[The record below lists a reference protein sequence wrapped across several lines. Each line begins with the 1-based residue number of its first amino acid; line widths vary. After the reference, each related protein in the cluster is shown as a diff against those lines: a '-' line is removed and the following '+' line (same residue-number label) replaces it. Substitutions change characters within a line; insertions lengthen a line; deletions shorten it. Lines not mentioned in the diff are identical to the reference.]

1 LESKRK
7 TRFTTEFK
15 SHVTSSAVVRS
26 QCSLT
31 LEERCACFR
40 REFKD
45 LKISATTLRTIYK
58 EAGVK
63 RKQIRQIKTIPAG
76 TQAKVNRQ
84 IRFCRDK
91 LQECVDNNVK
101 IMWLDECMFT
111 RMTLPKL
118 AFMPKYENIEY
129 DQYIF
134 NIPTIAF
141 LGVVSKEDG
150 ISDY

>member
-1 LESKRK
+1 
-7 TRFTTEFK
+7 
-15 SHVTSSAVVRS
+15 
-26 QCSLT
+26 
-31 LEERCACFR
+31 
-40 REFKD
+40 
-45 LKISATTLRTIYK
+45 
-58 EAGVK
+58 
-63 RKQIRQIKTIPAG
+63 
-76 TQAKVNRQ
+76 
-84 IRFCRDK
+84 
-91 LQECVDNNVK
+91 
-101 IMWLDECMFT
+101 MWLDECMFT